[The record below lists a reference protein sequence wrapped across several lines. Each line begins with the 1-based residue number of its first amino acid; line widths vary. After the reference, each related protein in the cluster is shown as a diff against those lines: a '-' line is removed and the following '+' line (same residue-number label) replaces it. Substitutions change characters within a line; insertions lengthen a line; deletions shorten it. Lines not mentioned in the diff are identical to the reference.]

1 MVQVVIVGFLIGA
14 MASWGFRVWALI
26 PLTLVIFLG
35 VTCYH
40 LHADQRILSAIA
52 DGLLAAL
59 APQAGLCVWPYD
71 KRRPAGPTAAPQI
84 PHSIPSQL
92 DFQRAACDG
101 KLVPATT

>member
-59 APQAGLCVWPYD
+59 APQAGYASGLTISGVLLAL
-71 KRRPAGPTAAPQI
+71 RPPRKFPTQ
-84 PHSIPSQL
+84 SLRS
-92 DFQRAACDG
+92 
-101 KLVPATT
+101 